1 MNEKLLN
8 LEKTTA
14 SVLSVLLLIYGW
26 KLLINN
32 ITYSQKFRTT
42 LHKMVLLEVVVHFF
56 GNKDIPARSI
66 HLWIIKAYFRQ
77 SYMEENPIWKKILY
91 GRKSFMEENPIW
103 KKIFYG
109 RKSYMEEYP
118 IWKKILYGRK
128 SYMEENQRLIKKFY
142 LLYFSYIKSIC
153 LYPSLSTMLF
163 RDSSTYRWDFP
174 VLPLLPVL
182 RRNSGD
188 MNGMERARVGIR
200 ESPRIQQNRF
210 GLLWRVALFFKTGGR
225 I

>member
-91 GRKSFMEENPIW
+91 GRKSKID
-103 KKIFYG
+103 KKVLSAVLFIH
-109 RKSYMEEYP
+109 
-118 IWKKILYGRK
+118 KI
-128 SYMEENQRLIKKFY
+128 Y
-142 LLYFSYIKSIC
+142 LFISIVVNNVVSWFINVS
-153 LYPSLSTMLF
+153 LRFPSSAIA
-163 RDSSTYRWDFP
+163 SSSAP
-174 VLPLLPVL
+174 
-182 RRNSGD
+182 
-188 MNGMERARVGIR
+188 E
-200 ESPRIQQNRF
+200 
-210 GLLWRVALFFKTGGR
+210 
-225 I
+225 

>member
-91 GRKSFMEENPIW
+91 GRKS
-103 KKIFYG
+103 
-109 RKSYMEEYP
+109 
-118 IWKKILYGRK
+118 
-128 SYMEENQRLIKKFY
+128 YMEENQRLIKKFY

-210 GLLWRVALFFKTGGR
+210 GDVLHYFLRLGVEFKCR
-225 I
+225 KSLCPLI

>member
-77 SYMEENPIWKKILY
+77 SYMEEN
-91 GRKSFMEENPIW
+91 
-103 KKIFYG
+103 
-109 RKSYMEEYP
+109 P